1 MPKGFM
7 VLLGTLLLVTGLR
20 AFADESAYGNWDMK
34 LWYDRPASEWN
45 DALPIGNGRLG
56 AVVFGRTEDERLQL
70 NENTLRAADPHDDA
84 NPDAA
89 RSLPEIRG
97 LILEGREREAEQVAA
112 RLDPC
117 VPFGD
122 LRLFFPGH
130 GDVSEYR
137 RELLLDRALAR
148 LSYRIEDAVFTRE
161 TFASHP
167 DQVIVVRLTCE
178 RPRRI
183 SFNASLTSPHDGAVV
198 RSVADDALEMT
209 GRLGPREAD
218 QNRDGA
224 RDGQGLAFAGRLH
237 VVADGG
243 SVKAVDDHIEVRRA
257 DAATLLVAAATT
269 SKINADGADDPAGVA
284 EQQVAS
290 AAAKPYEELRAAYV
304 ADHQRL
310 FRRVELDLGPSRYAR
325 YPTDWRAGHT
335 ADAPDPA
342 LAALYF
348 QYARYLL
355 IVGSR
360 SGTHPASLFDNHP
373 PFPIDGDSGV
383 LAAVSEMLVQSHEGE
398 VHLLPALPATWPK
411 GHVKGLR
418 AHGGFDVDLAWEGG
432 RLARATLRSTQ
443 GGPCRVRASS
453 PFTVSRDRGPVQVV
467 AEADGV
473 ATFETVAGGE
483 YVLAPSE

>member
-1 MPKGFM
+1 MPKGFV
-7 VLLGTLLLVTGLR
+7 VLLGTLVLVTGLR

-34 LWYDRPASEWN
+34 LWYDRSASEWN
-45 DALPIGNGRLG
+45 QALPIGNGRLG
-56 AVVFGRTEDERLQL
+56 AMVFGGTEDERLQL
-70 NENTLRAADPHDDA
+70 NEYTNA
-84 NPDAA
+84 DAA
-89 RSLPEIRG
+89 RHPREIRR
-97 LILEGREREAEQVAA
+97 LIFEGHEREADQVAA
-112 RLDPC
+112 RLEPC

-130 GDVSEYR
+130 GAVSEYR

-148 LSYRIEDAVFTRE
+148 VTYRIEDAVFTRE

-167 DQVIVVRLTCE
+167 DQVIVVRFTCE

-198 RSVADDALEMT
+198 QAVTDDTLEMT

-218 QNRDGA
+218 QNRNGA
-224 RDGQGLAFAGRLH
+224 RDGQGLAFAGRLR

-243 SVKAVDDHIEVRRA
+243 SVKAVEDHIEVYRA
-257 DAATLLVAAATT
+257 NAVTLLVAAATSFKT
-269 SKINADGADDPAGVA
+269 DTDGADDPAGSV

-290 AAAKPYEELRAAYV
+290 AATKPYEEFRAAHV
-304 ADHQRL
+304 ADHQQL

-325 YPTDWRAGHT
+325 YPTDWRAGHA

-360 SGTHPASLFDNHP
+360 SGTQPANLFDNHP
-373 PFPIDGDSGV
+373 PVQIDGDSGV
-383 LAAVSEMLVQSHEGE
+383 LATVTEMLVQSHAGE
-398 VHLLPALPATWPK
+398 IHLLPALPTAWPK

-418 AHGGFDVDLAWEGG
+418 AHGGFEVDLAWEGG
-432 RLARATLRSTQ
+432 TLARATLRSTQ

-453 PFTVSRDRGPVQVV
+453 PFTVSRDGGPVQIV

-473 ATFETVAGGE
+473 ATFEMVAGGE